1 MAVKVYDIIIETE
14 TPLNISSGSKNNGYV
29 KDLTVKDCK
38 GNPYIPGSSIKGQM
52 RSIFRMLYENECKD
66 GITDKIFGNANNPSK
81 VIVDNFIAEQKP
93 EITVRF
99 GNAIDRYRKVTKE
112 GALYSKEVASGV
124 FKGQIEINY
133 DDEIEKYNLNE
144 SDFKLVIKMITSIG
158 GSKSTGFGKIKIK
171 FNGEKED

>member
-1 MAVKVYDIIIETE
+1 MAVKVYDVIIETE

-29 KDLTVKDCK
+29 KDLTVKDSM
-38 GNPYIPGSSIKGQM
+38 GNAYIPGSSIKGQM
-52 RSIFRMLYENECKD
+52 RAIFRMLYEKDND
-66 GITDKIFGNANNPSK
+66 GITDEIFGSAKNPSK
-81 VIVDNFIAEQKP
+81 VIVDNFLAEQKP
-93 EITVRF
+93 ETSVRF

-133 DDEIEKYNLNE
+133 DKEIEKYNLDE

-158 GSKSTGFGKIKIK
+158 GSKSTGFGKVKVK
-171 FNGEKED
+171 FEDEEA